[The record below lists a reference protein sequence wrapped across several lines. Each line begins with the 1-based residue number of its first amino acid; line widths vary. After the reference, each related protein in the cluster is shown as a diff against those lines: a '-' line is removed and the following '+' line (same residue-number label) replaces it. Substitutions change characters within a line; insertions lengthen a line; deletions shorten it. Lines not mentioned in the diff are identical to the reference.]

1 MNFIIKLPLIA
12 EKDVISVVCNRLFK
26 MTYFVATTKRTLA
39 EGLARL
45 FQDNVWE
52 LYRLPKSV
60 VLDKGPSFQWS

>member
-26 MTYFVATTKRTLA
+26 MTYFVATNKRTLA